1 MLLEFLD
8 IHSASSI
15 MGNVFQMFTKQRLPS
30 LLKSLQHLT
39 YSEIKLGWCS
49 PRLETSFRVHGEN
62 MLSVGLI
69 KVGLF
74 DLQRDARERSKYHIV
89 QMEININATE
99 FRIFINCFSILYLI
113 DAFGGC
119 FCTSSSY
126 FRLQPSISLWI
137 YVSKN

>member
-1 MLLEFLD
+1 
-8 IHSASSI
+8 
-15 MGNVFQMFTKQRLPS
+15 
-30 LLKSLQHLT
+30 
-39 YSEIKLGWCS
+39 
-49 PRLETSFRVHGEN
+49 

-99 FRIFINCFSILYLI
+99 FRIFINCFFILYLI

-137 YVSKN
+137 YVSKNYRFFYFALGSNEIGDVSFFLTFENDRYFPKFGEQCHIWSKFNCQATWRMGSMVLVS